1 MHRVKNGSTAP
12 REISPLGFS
21 RRNPSLPEYRHPTSS
36 ANTSVR
42 RLDYPSSSEMQISA
56 SEKTC
61 EASAIK
67 DRILSLE
74 RAPCPSLWV
83 RSRQG
88 RLPSERPPEI
98 AKCLLAVERCRVAGY
113 RSGGGRGGGG
123 EEREV
128 LRPEKQVKR
137 CKPIFRVCFVYVPCK
152 SRSFR
157 SRARDI
163 KRSRSRQRR
172 IIHGAKTRPL
182 RDDPINH
189 KEETNSGGKCN
200 QTKCMAFSCME
211 KPERWRRQAGR

>member
-1 MHRVKNGSTAP
+1 M
-12 REISPLGFS
+12 
-21 RRNPSLPEYRHPTSS
+21 
-36 ANTSVR
+36 
-42 RLDYPSSSEMQISA
+42 
-56 SEKTC
+56 
-61 EASAIK
+61 
-67 DRILSLE
+67 
-74 RAPCPSLWV
+74 
-83 RSRQG
+83 
-88 RLPSERPPEI
+88 
-98 AKCLLAVERCRVAGY
+98 
-113 RSGGGRGGGG
+113 GGGAG

-137 CKPIFRVCFVYVPCK
+137 CEPIFRVCFVYVPCK
-152 SRSFR
+152 SRGFR

>member
-36 ANTSVR
+36 TNTSVR
-42 RLDYPSSSEMQISA
+42 RLEYPSSSEMQISA
-56 SEKTC
+56 PEKTC

-113 RSGGGRGGGG
+113 RSGGGGGGRWGG
-123 EEREV
+123 ER
-128 LRPEKQVKR
+128 
-137 CKPIFRVCFVYVPCK
+137 
-152 SRSFR
+152 
-157 SRARDI
+157 
-163 KRSRSRQRR
+163 
-172 IIHGAKTRPL
+172 GAKAREASKAMRTDFPCLFRLCPMQIPGL
-182 RDDPINH
+182 SKQGSRY
-189 KEETNSGGKCN
+189 
-200 QTKCMAFSCME
+200 
-211 KPERWRRQAGR
+211 